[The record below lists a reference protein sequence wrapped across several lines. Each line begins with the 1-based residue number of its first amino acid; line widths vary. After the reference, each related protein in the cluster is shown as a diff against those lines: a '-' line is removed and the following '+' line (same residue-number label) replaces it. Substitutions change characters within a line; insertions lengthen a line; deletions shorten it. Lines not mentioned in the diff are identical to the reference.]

1 MTERK
6 YPPFQYLV
14 GRVTRNPEDS
24 ETKSG
29 KEITKLSVVANRSF
43 ERDDSFF
50 VEVAAFGGSNHGEKM
65 RATLNALTKG
75 DRIAMEG
82 TLKEREYNGKTYY
95 DFTPM
100 SVYRAVQVEADDD
113 L

>member
-1 MTERK
+1 MTARK
-6 YPPFQYLV
+6 YPPVQYLV

-24 ETKSG
+24 VTKSG
-29 KEITKLSVVANRSF
+29 KEITKLSVVANKSF
-43 ERDDSFF
+43 DRDDSFF
-50 VEVAAFGGSNHGEKM
+50 VEVAGFSEKM
-65 RATLNALTKG
+65 RTTLNALTKG

>member
-1 MTERK
+1 MTEERK

-14 GRVTRNPEDS
+14 GRVTRNPE
-24 ETKSG
+24 ETTTPKG
-29 KEITKLSVVANRSF
+29 TTLVKLSVAANKSF
-43 ERDDSFF
+43 DKNDSFF
-50 VEVAAFGGSNHGEKM
+50 VDVAGFGEKV
-65 RATLNALTKG
+65 RPKLLNLSKG

-82 TLKEREYNGKTYY
+82 TLKEREYNGKTYH

-100 SVYRAVQVEADDD
+100 SVFRCVDVEADDD